1 VETLDPLPGLE
12 LGVATLALGGQ
23 TVSGDQHL
31 VKSLAQGI
39 LVVVIDGLGHG
50 QEAAH
55 AAKIAVNTLNAAADH
70 ASLSIIALIQRC
82 HEALSQTRGVVMS
95 LALFNE
101 LDYTMTWA
109 GVGNVAGV
117 LLRADSA
124 TNPPQEN
131 ILLRGG
137 VVGYQLPILTA
148 AVIPVMPGDLLIFAT
163 DGLDSSFAHGIPV
176 NEPPQ
181 RLATR
186 ILAQHGK
193 GTDDALV
200 LVARWRKKEGDVKKK
215 DESMKAEG

>member
-1 VETLDPLPGLE
+1 METVDTTSNLE

-31 VKSLAQGI
+31 VKSISPGPGI
-39 LVVVIDGLGHG
+39 LVAVIDGLGHG

-55 AAKIAVNTLNAAADH
+55 AAKIAVATLNAAADH
-70 ASLSIIALIQRC
+70 ASVITLIQRC
-82 HEALSQTRGVVMS
+82 HEALAQTRGVVMS

-101 LDYTMTWA
+101 LDHTMTWA

-117 LLRADSA
+117 LLRADGN
-124 TNPPQEN
+124 TNPAQEN

-137 VVGYQLPILTA
+137 VVGYQLPVLTA

-163 DGLDSSFAHGIPV
+163 DGLDGNFSQGVSV
-176 NEPPQ
+176 NEAPQ

-200 LVARWRKKEGDVKKK
+200 LVARWREK
-215 DESMKAEG
+215 KAENKG

>member
-1 VETLDPLPGLE
+1 MEALDGASGLE

-31 VKSLAQGI
+31 VKAFPQGI
-39 LVVVIDGLGHG
+39 LVAVIDGLGHG

-55 AAKIAVNTLNAAADH
+55 AAKTAVHTLNAAADH
-70 ASLSIIALIQRC
+70 ASIITLIQRC
-82 HEALSQTRGVVMS
+82 HEALAQTRGVVMS
-95 LALFNE
+95 LAVLNE
-101 LDYTMTWA
+101 TDHTLTWA
-109 GVGNVAGV
+109 GVGNVAGA
-117 LLRADSA
+117 LLRADQA
-124 TNPPQEN
+124 TNPAQEN

-148 AVIPVMPGDLLIFAT
+148 AVIPIMPGDLLIFAT
-163 DGLDSSFAHGIPV
+163 DGLDGNFAHGVPV

-200 LVARWRKKEGDVKKK
+200 LVARWRKKDEG
-215 DESMKAEG
+215 

>member
-1 VETLDPLPGLE
+1 METLDVSSGLE

-31 VKSLAQGI
+31 VKAVPQGI
-39 LVVVIDGLGHG
+39 LVAVIDGLGHG
-50 QEAAH
+50 REAAL
-55 AAKIAVNTLNAAADH
+55 AAKTAVATLENALDYI
-70 ASLSIIALIQRC
+70 SIITLVQRC
-82 HEALSQTRGVVMS
+82 HESLAQTRGVVMS

-101 LDYTMTWA
+101 TDHTMTWA

-117 LLRADSA
+117 LLRADPA
-124 TNPPQEN
+124 TNPAQEN
-131 ILLRGG
+131 LLLRGG
-137 VVGYQLPILTA
+137 VVGFQLPGLTA

-163 DGLDSSFAHGIPV
+163 DGLDGNFSNGVSV
-176 NEPPQ
+176 NEAPQ

-200 LVARWRKKEGDVKKK
+200 LVARWHDKKHKG
-215 DESMKAEG
+215 

>member
-1 VETLDPLPGLE
+1 METLDATSRLE

-31 VKSLAQGI
+31 VKSIPQGI
-39 LVVVIDGLGHG
+39 LVAVIDGLGHG

-55 AAKIAVNTLNAAADH
+55 AAKTAVATLTAAADH
-70 ASLSIIALIQRC
+70 ASVIMLIQRC
-82 HEALSQTRGVVMS
+82 HEALSHTRGVVMS
-95 LALFNE
+95 LAMFNE
-101 LDYTMTWA
+101 QDHTMTWA

-117 LLRADSA
+117 LLRADST
-124 TNPPQEN
+124 TNPTQEN

-137 VVGYQLPILTA
+137 VVGFQQLPPLTA
-148 AVIPVMPGDLLIFAT
+148 AVISVMPGDLLIFAT
-163 DGLDSSFAHGIPV
+163 DGLDSNFSQGVSV
-176 NEPPQ
+176 NEAPQ

-200 LVARWRKKEGDVKKK
+200 LVARWREKKEEGRSKKEEEK
-215 DESMKAEG
+215 G